1 MVENTKY
8 LLPTSIEIT
17 YKIKETNFNEFNDKD
32 SSQPLG
38 GGGDEEGDS
47 TDAKNVSAFE
57 KVLQNVGADEKY
69 QKLLIIFYL
78 IPLALI
84 NAMGGVNKTLLFTTP
99 EHSCKVPGH
108 LKQNV
113 SLNEWKNLTIPWKKD
128 SLGQRK
134 LSSCFMYNTSTTES
148 HRSNFSKIG
157 DENFDFFANESHL
170 VRGCQHGW
178 DFDTS
183 EWEETPVTKFEW
195 VCGRKDMVTTMF
207 SLGFAGNAVGIIFF
221 SVMSDRYGR
230 KPTFFVTLITN
241 IVCSILLTIIPS
253 ESAFGVFNFLLSLP
267 FSSLLQVPYIIIVEL
282 CGEKLRSVATVSCFI
297 ANVFGNC
304 MMSLVAYV
312 CSDWKTFIYGCHLP
326 SIIFILYYRILPESP
341 RWLLSKSRISECEK
355 YLKRISETNGRT
367 YSEATREYL
376 LQAQKEET
384 QSYSLKTVMRSFT
397 LAKHLFLTSL
407 ILSIIFII
415 YSGILLNI
423 HNMEGNKAVT
433 FFILM
438 IFDIP
443 GNVFGSFAA
452 QYAGRRTSSVVIMG
466 ATCISCILAAIFAR
480 DPWVLIAFC
489 GLSKMFASSAA
500 LVVYM
505 QIGELFPTPLRTSA
519 YGVTGMIGAAAVIWI
534 PPLIAMG
541 GTNALLPYY
550 ILFGMSL
557 FGLLLCT
564 FLPET
569 VGQPLPQ
576 TINEADLIG
585 RNQPYF
591 SIIHKWNAHKY
602 FDK

>member
-32 SSQPLG
+32 SSQPLR

-113 SLNEWKNLTIPWKKD
+113 SLNEWKNLTIPWIFFFINIIKYKTNT
-128 SLGQRK
+128 K
-134 LSSCFMYNTSTTES
+134 SSSS
-148 HRSNFSKIG
+148 
-157 DENFDFFANESHL
+157 
-170 VRGCQHGW
+170 GCQHGW

-267 FSSLLQVPYIIIVEL
+267 FGSLLQVPYII
-282 CGEKLRSVATVSCFI
+282 ST
-297 ANVFGNC
+297 
-304 MMSLVAYV
+304 
-312 CSDWKTFIYGCHLP
+312 
-326 SIIFILYYRILPESP
+326 ILPESP

-480 DPWVLIAFC
+480 DPWVLIVFC

-576 TINEADLIG
+576 TIHEADLIG

>member
-32 SSQPLG
+32 SSQPLR

-47 TDAKNVSAFE
+47 TDTKNVSAFE

-78 IPLALI
+78 IPLGLI

-99 EHSCKVPGH
+99 QHSCKVEGH
-108 LKQNV
+108 LKHNI
-113 SLNEWKNLTIPWKKD
+113 SLNQWKNLTIPWEKD
-128 SLGQRK
+128 SLGQHK
-134 LSSCFMYNTSTTES
+134 LSSCFMYNT
-148 HRSNFSKIG
+148 K
-157 DENFDFFANESHL
+157 
-170 VRGCQHGW
+170 CQHGW

-207 SLGFAGNAVGIIFF
+207 SLGFAGNAVGMILF
-221 SVMSDRYGR
+221 SAMSDRYGR

-241 IVCSILLTIIPS
+241 IVCSILVTIIPS
-253 ESAFGVFNFLLSLP
+253 EAAFGVFNFLLFFAFLQSSP
-267 FSSLLQVPYIIIVEL
+267 SSL
-282 CGEKLRSVATVSCFI
+282 
-297 ANVFGNC
+297 
-304 MMSLVAYV
+304 
-312 CSDWKTFIYGCHLP
+312 
-326 SIIFILYYRILPESP
+326 YYKILPESP

-433 FFILM
+433 FLILN

-452 QYAGRRTSSVVIMG
+452 HYAGRRTSSVVIMG
-466 ATCISCILAAIFAR
+466 ATCISCILAAVFAR
-480 DPWVLIAFC
+480 DPWVLIVFC

-541 GTNALLPYY
+541 DTNALLPYY